1 MKNREVADILYQ
13 MAELL
18 ELQAE
23 NRFKIIAY
31 SKAAR

>member
-1 MKNREVADILYQ
+1 VKNREVADILYQ

-23 NRFKIIAY
+23 KTIGY
-31 SKAAR
+31 VKAAKA